1 MHGFKSFADP
11 VTIEFDRGI
20 TCIVGP
26 NGSGKSNISDA
37 LRWVL
42 GEQSP
47 KMLRGGKMD
56 EVIFAGTASRRSRG
70 MAEVTLVIDNSD
82 GTLPVDFSEVAITR
96 RMYRSGE
103 SEYFI
108 NHSQC
113 RLRDIKELIMDTGIG
128 VDGYSLIGQGKI
140 ADIISGK
147 PESRR
152 EIFEEAAGIVKYRSK
167 KADTERKLAA
177 ASSNLE
183 RVSDIISDLEQ
194 RITPLKEEA
203 QKANRYLELSARY
216 KEMKTSLILKDI
228 ENAEASKRDL
238 KYRMKTSDDFIS
250 SQQKEK
256 ETLDGEIMAL
266 KERAEQLDAEELEE
280 RDRMMRFSDEIGKR
294 RSEFRL
300 SEEKRESLRSSIHIF
315 ENETK
320 MLEERFRKRTRAQ
333 GGVLRKARY
342 PKG

>member
-1 MHGFKSFADP
+1 
-11 VTIEFDRGI
+11 
-20 TCIVGP
+20 
-26 NGSGKSNISDA
+26 
-37 LRWVL
+37 
-42 GEQSP
+42 
-47 KMLRGGKMD
+47 
-56 EVIFAGTASRRSRG
+56 
-70 MAEVTLVIDNSD
+70 
-82 GTLPVDFSEVAITR
+82 
-96 RMYRSGE
+96 
-103 SEYFI
+103 
-108 NHSQC
+108 
-113 RLRDIKELIMDTGIG
+113 MDTGIG

-320 MLEERFRKRTRAQ
+320 MLEERFQKEHALKEEYCEKRDIRRAELKKTEERLNEKNDRFIRDSISLKESEARAEEDRSRLYELSMKLSAKSAEISGLENLINSLSERKNEIEDVYKRQVYSHGAYFSQ
-333 GGVLRKARY
+333 GEKIGSD
-342 PKG
+342 